1 MRQRRHKKAEKL
13 QSKRT
18 PRFTTKGIQ
27 STEASKL
34 KGQMGAVKVRTRIG
48 GRSYKASISE
58 EILLKAWRTIMKDE
72 E

>member
-1 MRQRRHKKAEKL
+1 MRQRRYKKAEKL
-13 QSKRT
+13 QAKHT
-18 PRFTTKGIQ
+18 PRFATKGMQ

-34 KGQMGAVKVRTRIG
+34 KGQMDSVKVRTRIG
-48 GRSYKASISE
+48 GRSYEASISE